1 MINGVI
7 NVYKEPGFTSHDVVA
22 KLRGILKQK
31 KIGHMGTLD
40 PNAVGVL
47 PVCLGKATKLCDILS
62 EKDKTYNATL
72 LLGLDTDTQDT
83 SGEVISKADTDSI
96 MELSEDKVFET
107 IKSYIGDYD
116 QIPPMFSA
124 IKIGGEKLYNLAR
137 RGEVIERPARHCRI
151 IDITVTKMELPRVD
165 LHVTCSKGTYIR
177 TLCHDI
183 GKDLGVGGC
192 MEKLVRTKVEII
204 CAETNPAKL
213 KSWFQLSLSASS
225 LEEFRDNNTLEDYI
239 TPVDEM
245 LGNYSKCMVSKGAEK
260 LVYNGNI
267 FTSGN
272 TFLKM
277 NHEDGQIVRVYTSEG
292 EFIGLYKFNSE
303 KQIYKPVKMFL

>member
-124 IKIGGEKLYNLAR
+124 IKVGGEKLYNLAR

-192 MEKLVRTKVEII
+192 MEKLVRTKVERFSVEDSI
-204 CAETNPAKL
+204 TL
-213 KSWFQLSLSASS
+213 KQI
-225 LEEFRDNNTLEDYI
+225 EEFRDNNTLEDYI

>member
-83 SGEVISKADTDSI
+83 SGEVISKADTDGI

-192 MEKLVRTKVEII
+192 MEKLVRTKVERFSVEDSI
-204 CAETNPAKL
+204 TL
-213 KSWFQLSLSASS
+213 KQI
-225 LEEFRDNNTLEDYI
+225 EEFRDNNTLEDYI

>member
-192 MEKLVRTKVEII
+192 MEKLVRTKVERFSVEDSI
-204 CAETNPAKL
+204 TL
-213 KSWFQLSLSASS
+213 KQI
-225 LEEFRDNNTLEDYI
+225 EEFRDNNTLEDYI

-245 LGNYSKCMVSKGAEK
+245 LGTYSKCMVSKGAEK

>member
-1 MINGVI
+1 MISGVI

-62 EKDKTYNATL
+62 EKDKTYKATL
-72 LLGLDTDTQDT
+72 LLGTVTDTQDT
-83 SGEVISKADTDSI
+83 TGEVLEQASKEKLDALN
-96 MELSEDKVFET
+96 EEKVFET

-124 IKIGGEKLYNLAR
+124 IKINGQKLYNLAR
-137 RGEVIERPARHCRI
+137 QGEEIERPARHCKI
-151 IDITVTKMELPRVD
+151 LNITVTKMDLPRVD
-165 LHVTCSKGTYIR
+165 FHVTCSKGTYVR

-192 MEKLVRTKVEII
+192 MEHLVRTKVERFDVEESIS
-204 CAETNPAKL
+204 L
-213 KSWFQLSLSASS
+213 KQI
-225 LEEFRDNNTLEDYI
+225 EEYRDNGTLDEYI

-245 LGNYSKCMVSKGAEK
+245 LDMYSKCIVADGAEK

-267 FTSGN
+267 FTTRN
-272 TFLKM
+272 TLLKM
-277 NHEDGQIVRVYTSEG
+277 NNEDGQIVRVYTYDG
-292 EFIGLYKFNSE
+292 KFIGLYMFNAE
-303 KQIYKPVKMFL
+303 KQLYKPIKMFL

>member
-192 MEKLVRTKVEII
+192 MEKLVRTKVERFSVEDSI
-204 CAETNPAKL
+204 TL
-213 KSWFQLSLSASS
+213 KQI
-225 LEEFRDNNTLEDYI
+225 EEFRDNNTLEDYI

-245 LGNYSKCMVSKGAEK
+245 LGNYSKCIVSKGAEK

>member
-116 QIPPMFSA
+116 QI
-124 IKIGGEKLYNLAR
+124 IQ
-137 RGEVIERPARHCRI
+137 C
-151 IDITVTKMELPRVD
+151 
-165 LHVTCSKGTYIR
+165 
-177 TLCHDI
+177 
-183 GKDLGVGGC
+183 
-192 MEKLVRTKVEII
+192 
-204 CAETNPAKL
+204 
-213 KSWFQLSLSASS
+213 FQ
-225 LEEFRDNNTLEDYI
+225 
-239 TPVDEM
+239 P
-245 LGNYSKCMVSKGAEK
+245 
-260 LVYNGNI
+260 
-267 FTSGN
+267 
-272 TFLKM
+272 
-277 NHEDGQIVRVYTSEG
+277 
-292 EFIGLYKFNSE
+292 
-303 KQIYKPVKMFL
+303 

>member
-72 LLGLDTDTQDT
+72 LLRLDTDTQDT

-192 MEKLVRTKVEII
+192 MEKLVRTKVERFSVEDSI
-204 CAETNPAKL
+204 TL
-213 KSWFQLSLSASS
+213 KQI
-225 LEEFRDNNTLEDYI
+225 EEFRDNNTLEDYI

>member
-62 EKDKTYNATL
+62 EKAKTYNATL

-192 MEKLVRTKVEII
+192 MEKLVRTKVERFSVEDSI
-204 CAETNPAKL
+204 TL
-213 KSWFQLSLSASS
+213 KQI
-225 LEEFRDNNTLEDYI
+225 EEFRDNNTLENYI

>member
-183 GKDLGVGGC
+183 GKGLGVGGC
-192 MEKLVRTKVEII
+192 MEKLVRTKVERFSVEDSI
-204 CAETNPAKL
+204 TL
-213 KSWFQLSLSASS
+213 KQI
-225 LEEFRDNNTLEDYI
+225 EEFRDNNTLEDYI

>member
-124 IKIGGEKLYNLAR
+124 IKIGGESY
-137 RGEVIERPARHCRI
+137 I
-151 IDITVTKMELPRVD
+151 IWQDV
-165 LHVTCSKGTYIR
+165 
-177 TLCHDI
+177 
-183 GKDLGVGGC
+183 
-192 MEKLVRTKVEII
+192 EKLLRDLQDI
-204 CAETNPAKL
+204 AE
-213 KSWFQLSLSASS
+213 
-225 LEEFRDNNTLEDYI
+225 
-239 TPVDEM
+239 
-245 LGNYSKCMVSKGAEK
+245 
-260 LVYNGNI
+260 
-267 FTSGN
+267 
-272 TFLKM
+272 
-277 NHEDGQIVRVYTSEG
+277 
-292 EFIGLYKFNSE
+292 
-303 KQIYKPVKMFL
+303 

>member
-7 NVYKEPGFTSHDVVA
+7 NVYKEPGYTSHDVVA

-47 PVCLGKATKLCDILS
+47 PVCLGKATKLCDLLS
-62 EKDKTYNATL
+62 EKDKTYTATL
-72 LLGLDTDTQDT
+72 LLGTETNTQDT
-83 SGEVISKADTDSI
+83 TGKVIKQAEPDSLAALT
-96 MELSEDKVFET
+96 EETVFET
-107 IKSYIGDYD
+107 IKSFIGEYE

-124 IKIGGEKLYNLAR
+124 IKINGQKLYNLAR
-137 RGEVIERPARHCRI
+137 RGEVIERPARHCKI
-151 IDITVTKMELPRVD
+151 LNITVTKMELPRVD

-183 GKDLGVGGC
+183 GKKLGVGGC
-192 MEKLVRTKVEII
+192 MEKLIRTKVERFDVKESI
-204 CAETNPAKL
+204 
-213 KSWFQLSLSASS
+213 SLAQI
-225 LEEFRDNNTLEDYI
+225 EEYRDNGTLEQYI

-245 LGNYSKCMVSKGAEK
+245 LDMYSKCIVAENAEK

-267 FTSGN
+267 FTTRN
-272 TFLKM
+272 TLLKM
-277 NHEDGQIVRVYTSEG
+277 NNEDGQTLRVYTHDG
-292 EFIGLYKFNSE
+292 KFIGLYMYCSA
-303 KQIYKPVKMFL
+303 KQIYKPVKIFL

>member
-1 MINGVI
+1 M
-7 NVYKEPGFTSHDVVA
+7 A

-151 IDITVTKMELPRVD
+151 IM
-165 LHVTCSKGTYIR
+165 
-177 TLCHDI
+177 
-183 GKDLGVGGC
+183 GC
-192 MEKLVRTKVEII
+192 CNKK
-204 CAETNPAKL
+204 
-213 KSWFQLSLSASS
+213 
-225 LEEFRDNNTLEDYI
+225 Y
-239 TPVDEM
+239 
-245 LGNYSKCMVSKGAEK
+245 
-260 LVYNGNI
+260 
-267 FTSGN
+267 
-272 TFLKM
+272 
-277 NHEDGQIVRVYTSEG
+277 
-292 EFIGLYKFNSE
+292 
-303 KQIYKPVKMFL
+303 

>member
-107 IKSYIGDYD
+107 IKSYIGDYY

-192 MEKLVRTKVEII
+192 MEKLVRTKVERFSVEDSI
-204 CAETNPAKL
+204 TL
-213 KSWFQLSLSASS
+213 KQI
-225 LEEFRDNNTLEDYI
+225 EEFRDNNTLEDYI

>member
-40 PNAVGVL
+40 PNAMGVL

-165 LHVTCSKGTYIR
+165 LHVTCSKVTYIR

-192 MEKLVRTKVEII
+192 MEKLVRTKVERFSVEDSI
-204 CAETNPAKL
+204 TL
-213 KSWFQLSLSASS
+213 KQI
-225 LEEFRDNNTLEDYI
+225 EEFRDNNTLEDYI

>member
-192 MEKLVRTKVEII
+192 MKKLVRTKVERFSVEDSI
-204 CAETNPAKL
+204 TL
-213 KSWFQLSLSASS
+213 KQI
-225 LEEFRDNNTLEDYI
+225 EEFRDNNTLEDYI

>member
-151 IDITVTKMELPRVD
+151 I
-165 LHVTCSKGTYIR
+165 YIY
-177 TLCHDI
+177 
-183 GKDLGVGGC
+183 GK
-192 MEKLVRTKVEII
+192 T
-204 CAETNPAKL
+204 A
-213 KSWFQLSLSASS
+213 
-225 LEEFRDNNTLEDYI
+225 
-239 TPVDEM
+239 
-245 LGNYSKCMVSKGAEK
+245 
-260 LVYNGNI
+260 
-267 FTSGN
+267 
-272 TFLKM
+272 
-277 NHEDGQIVRVYTSEG
+277 
-292 EFIGLYKFNSE
+292 
-303 KQIYKPVKMFL
+303 

>member
-62 EKDKTYNATL
+62 EKDKTYQATL
-72 LLGLDTDTQDT
+72 LLGIETNTQDT
-83 SGEVISKADTDSI
+83 TGDVLEKASDENIKKVTEEEVIS
-96 MELSEDKVFET
+96 VV
-107 IKSYIGDYD
+107 KSFVGDYE

-124 IKIGGEKLYNLAR
+124 IKIGGQKLYNLAR
-137 RGEVIERPARHCRI
+137 RGEVIERPARHCKI
-151 IDITVTKMELPRVD
+151 HDITITKIELPRIEMR
-165 LHVTCSKGTYIR
+165 VTCSKGTYIR

-183 GKDLGVGGC
+183 GEKLGVGGT
-192 MEKLVRTKVEII
+192 MEALTRTKVDRFSVEDSI
-204 CAETNPAKL
+204 T
-213 KSWFQLSLSASS
+213 LSQIELA
-225 LEEFRDNNTLEDYI
+225 RDNNVLKEHLI
-239 TPVDEM
+239 PVDEM
-245 LGNYSKCMVSKGAEK
+245 LSEYSKCIVAKEAEK

-272 TFLKM
+272 TLLKM
-277 NHEDGQIVRVYTSEG
+277 NHEDGQIVRVYTQPG
-292 EFIGLYKFNSE
+292 DFIGLYKFDAK
-303 KQIYKPVKMFL
+303 KQIYRPDKIFL

>member
-83 SGEVISKADTDSI
+83 SGEVISKADADSI

-192 MEKLVRTKVEII
+192 MEKLVRTKVERFSVEDSI
-204 CAETNPAKL
+204 TL
-213 KSWFQLSLSASS
+213 KQI
-225 LEEFRDNNTLEDYI
+225 EEFRDNNTLEDYI

-277 NHEDGQIVRVYTSEG
+277 THEDGQIVRVYTSEG